1 MKLASYLEQDHERCD
16 RLFEQARRQ
25 VDAGGWCHAAAEFA
39 AFRRALERHFAM
51 EEAVLFAAIE
61 SARGGPIGPTQQMRL
76 EHLDMRDLAQQMAA
90 AAACRDAQTFA
101 GAGETLRIMLEQ
113 HNLKEERVLY
123 PMAEQILGAD
133 AARVLADMQRVEAPE
148 DLRL

>member
-1 MKLASYLEQDHERCD
+1 MKLAAYLEQDHERCD
-16 RLFEQARRQ
+16 RLFDQARGQ
-25 VDAGGWCHAAAEFA
+25 AEVGGWGDAAASLA

-61 SARGGPIGPTQQMRL
+61 SARGGSIGPTQQMRL

-90 AAACRDAQTFA
+90 AAARRDSQTFA
-101 GAGETLRIMLEQ
+101 GTGETLRIMLEQ

>member
-1 MKLASYLEQDHERCD
+1 MSLSAYLEQDHRRCD
-16 RLFEQARRQ
+16 RLFEQAQRQ
-25 VDAGGWCHAAAEFA
+25 AEAGAWGEAAASVA
-39 AFRRALERHFAM
+39 AFRQGLERHFAM

-76 EHLDMRDLAQQMAA
+76 EHLDMHDLAEQTAA
-90 AAACRDAQTFA
+90 AAARRDAQTFA
-101 GAGETLRIMLEQ
+101 GAAETLRIMLEQ

-133 AARVLADMQRVEAPE
+133 TARVLADMQRVEAPG
-148 DLRL
+148 DLQC